1 MLQQYAALEYGLDQD
16 ALHDAVLDDFDPD
29 APATAPTAPAPAVQY
44 HTEFVSDAVGG
55 LPE

>member
-29 APATAPTAPAPAVQY
+29 APGTAPATPAPAVHY
-44 HTEFVSDAVGG
+44 RTDYVSDAVGD
-55 LPE
+55 LPD

>member
-29 APATAPTAPAPAVQY
+29 APAAAPSVSAPAVHY
-44 HTEFVSDAVGG
+44 RTDLVRDAVGG
-55 LPE
+55 LPD